1 MDMNMEKHTGYED
14 VSPFSEH
21 VVIVT
26 GASSGIGAALA
37 YQLADQGARVVLA
50 ARRVEKLNAVA
61 QECERRGGR
70 VLVVPTD
77 VSDEVQCQQLIG
89 RTVGAYNRIDMLVN
103 NAGFT
108 VKAALENLPDLTLF
122 KQVMDVNFMG
132 SVYCTY
138 YALPYLKQAR
148 GRIVGVSS
156 IGGEIPLPFNT
167 SYAAS
172 KRAMAAFFDTL
183 CIELELANAGVSV
196 TIIYPDFVVTEF
208 AANIVSADGQRAGDE
223 AAKAFYTDKM
233 MTAETCARIIL
244 DAAARRKREVTTSTR
259 GKFVG
264 LLKVIAPGLLDRFM
278 VKAMRANQ

>member
-1 MDMNMEKHTGYED
+1 L
-14 VSPFSEH
+14 SEH

-50 ARRVEKLNAVA
+50 ARRVERLNAVA
-61 QECERRGGR
+61 QECERRGGKA
-70 VLVVPTD
+70 LVVPTD
-77 VSDEVQCQQLIG
+77 VSDEAQCQQLIG

-108 VKAALENLPDLTLF
+108 VKAALEDLPDLTLF

-138 YALPYLKQAR
+138 YALPYLKQVR
-148 GRIVGVSS
+148 GRIVGISS
-156 IGGEIPLPFNT
+156 VGGKIPLPLNT

-183 CIELELANAGVSV
+183 RIELELANAGVSV
-196 TIIYPDFVVTEF
+196 TVIYPDFVVTEF
-208 AANIVSADGQRAGDE
+208 AANIVSADGQRVGDE

-244 DAAARRKREVTTSTR
+244 DTAARRKREVTTSTR

-264 LLKVIAPGLLDRFM
+264 LLKVIAPRSLDRFM